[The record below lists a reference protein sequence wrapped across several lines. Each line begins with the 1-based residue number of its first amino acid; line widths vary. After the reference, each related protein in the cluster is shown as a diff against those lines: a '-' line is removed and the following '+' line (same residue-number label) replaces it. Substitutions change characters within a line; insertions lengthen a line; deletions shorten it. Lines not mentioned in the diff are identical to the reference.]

1 MVSYYSRKPLSL
13 PENKKLKLKRR
24 KKLLSALPALLTQL
38 PQRLQYTQTT
48 REVLYGIA
56 HIWWLVRRTLNSPR

>member
-13 PENKKLKLKRR
+13 PEKKIKIEKK